1 MATLKAYVVNLWS
14 AQKTIYF
21 KLTGGKGDLKVMP
34 YELRVAFLTLDVVLG
49 VILKALTD
57 KGVLTD
63 QDLQAAISN
72 ATGATYPVQPGDVP
86 RTDVDLG
93 TTSPDPDLGV

>member
-1 MATLKAYVVNLWS
+1 MATLKAYVTNIWS
-14 AQKTIYF
+14 AEKTIYA
-21 KLTGGKGDLKVMP
+21 KLTGNKGDLKIMP
-34 YELRVAFLTLDVVLG
+34 YELRVAFLTVNVILG

-57 KGVLTD
+57 KGAVTD
-63 QDLQAAISN
+63 ADLQAAINN
-72 ATGATYPVQPGDVP
+72 ATSATYPVQPGEVP